1 VGIKDGRPCARV
13 TLGGAPGEQLTR
25 RPGPVRVAV
34 AARFV
39 VHCDVPGNGLN
50 VPEGDGP
57 GKRDG
62 QLTRRASMYSIVRR

>member
-1 VGIKDGRPCARV
+1 
-13 TLGGAPGEQLTR
+13 
-25 RPGPVRVAV
+25 
-34 AARFV
+34 